1 MREKNRVSEINKA
14 ANNSFKDRKASNLSG
29 ALLKL
34 MKFSKAYVP
43 AIIIALIAATIGT
56 VFQIIG
62 PDKIKELTN
71 EIAKGFSVGIDLS
84 AIYDI
89 GMILVAYY
97 LASALLSFLQS
108 YIMAT
113 VTQRI
118 SKELRTGI
126 SEKINR
132 LPFKYFDKVS
142 YGDVLSRVTNDVD
155 TIGQSLNRSIGTLVS
170 SVTLLAG
177 SVFMMFKTSWILAL
191 TAIFSSFTG
200 FILMIVIMKKS
211 QKYFVKQQEDLGKI
225 NGHIEEIYS
234 NHNIVKV
241 YNGEADANEKF
252 EQINK
257 DLFLSAWKSQFL
269 SGMMMPVMGFVANF
283 GYVAVCVVGATLTM
297 KDIISFGV
305 IVAFTLY
312 VRLFTQPLNQIAQ
325 AANSLQQTG
334 AAAERVFHFFDE
346 EELPDES
353 KSLKLPKNIKGDVEF
368 RHVRFGY
375 DKENPVIK
383 DFNAEVRGGQKIA
396 IVGPTG
402 AGKTTLVNLLM
413 RFYELDGGEIFID
426 EIPISSVSR
435 ENLHEQFCMVLQ
447 DTWIFE
453 GTVNENI
460 AYSSIEV
467 RQEEVIKACRAV
479 GLDSFIRTLPNG
491 YETVLNNKISLSA
504 GQKQLITIARAMIR
518 NAPILI
524 LDEATS
530 SVDTRT
536 EVVIQKA
543 MDRLMHGRTSF
554 VIAHRL
560 STVKNAD
567 LIFVIKDGDIV
578 ESGNHEELLALDG
591 SYAELYRSQFEPA
604 DVETVQQ

>member
-383 DFNAEVRGGQKIA
+383 DFNAEVHGGQKIA

-467 RQEEVIKACRAV
+467 RQEEVIKACRSV

-543 MDRLMHGRTSF
+543 MDRLMRARTSF

>member
-14 ANNSFKDRKASNLSG
+14 TNNSFKDRKASNLSG

-71 EIAKGFSVGIDLS
+71 EIAKGFSVGIDLG

-191 TAIFSSFTG
+191 TAIFSSLTG
-200 FILMIVIMKKS
+200 FILMVVIMKKS

-257 DLFLSAWKSQFL
+257 DLFSSAWKSQFL

-353 KSLKLPKNIKGDVEF
+353 KSLKLPKDIKGDVEF
-368 RHVRFGY
+368 RRVRFGY

-467 RQEEVIKACRAV
+467 RQEEVIKACRSV
-479 GLDSFIRTLPNG
+479 GLDSFIRTLPKG

-543 MDRLMHGRTSF
+543 MDRLMHDRTSF

-591 SYAELYRSQFEPA
+591 SYAELYRSQFEPE

>member
-43 AIIIALIAATIGT
+43 VIIIALIAATIGT

-84 AIYDI
+84 VIYDI

-191 TAIFSSFTG
+191 TAIFSSLTG

-252 EQINK
+252 KQINK

-383 DFNAEVRGGQKIA
+383 DFNAEVHGGQKIA

-467 RQEEVIKACRAV
+467 RQEEVIKACRSV

-543 MDRLMHGRTSF
+543 MDRLMRGRTSF

>member
-1 MREKNRVSEINKA
+1 MREKNRVSEINKSD
-14 ANNSFKDRKASNLSG
+14 NNSFKDRKASNLSG

-191 TAIFSSFTG
+191 TAIFSSLTG
-200 FILMIVIMKKS
+200 FILMVVIMKKS

-257 DLFLSAWKSQFL
+257 DLFSSAWKSQFL

-334 AAAERVFHFFDE
+334 ASAERVFHFFDE

-460 AYSSIEV
+460 AYSSIEA
-467 RQEEVIKACRAV
+467 RQEDVIKACRSV
-479 GLDSFIRTLPNG
+479 GLDSFIRTLPKG

-543 MDRLMHGRTSF
+543 MDRLMHDRTSF

-591 SYAELYRSQFEPA
+591 SYAELYRSQFEPE